1 MKIFK
6 LTIELFAVLI
16 MNCSNMSIGQTFHV
30 YPKATVTDG
39 MAWCINRPV
48 YGFVIYHLT
57 YHIDKSTGFVDRVHS
72 NVHQAELYDSET
84 KERLIYVDSA
94 IDNSGVYWSFWNET
108 TMGGTNTFIYD
119 QQSYQL
125 PIGTLPEK
133 GGNVW
138 ATFKLISKGGEKYTI
153 HTVTRFI
160 INSEGEA
167 EVISNKEIIDCN
179 D

>member
-1 MKIFK
+1 
-6 LTIELFAVLI
+6 
-16 MNCSNMSIGQTFHV
+16 
-30 YPKATVTDG
+30 
-39 MAWCINRPV
+39 
-48 YGFVIYHLT
+48 
-57 YHIDKSTGFVDRVHS
+57 
-72 NVHQAELYDSET
+72 
-84 KERLIYVDSA
+84 
-94 IDNSGVYWSFWNET
+94 
-108 TMGGTNTFIYD
+108 MGGTNTFIYD